1 MFKIYSFIKL
11 QEIEMKFKSLYALA
25 LLFCSLNIS
34 AFDVT
39 GEHFDAK
46 FKITSVTLGEK
57 YSIINAESDAAGQY
71 GKVYVSYKLKNT
83 SDTGGTWTGQ
93 GRGISP
99 EGNLARG
106 NLQGVWTRKG
116 KIIAIKS
123 LDDVTDGINYMQ
135 GNIDLISGDIVIEVY
150 KVD

>member
-1 MFKIYSFIKL
+1 
-11 QEIEMKFKSLYALA
+11 MKFKSMFAFV
-25 LLFCSLNIS
+25 LLFCAVNIS

-39 GEHFDAK
+39 GDHFDAK

-106 NLQGVWTRKG
+106 NLQGVWTREG
-116 KIIAIKS
+116 KILSIKS
-123 LDDVTDGINYMQ
+123 LDDVTDGINFMQ
-135 GNIDLISGDIVIEVY
+135 GTIDLISGDIEIEVY

>member
-1 MFKIYSFIKL
+1 MLKNVHLLTGEK
-11 QEIEMKFKSLYALA
+11 MKFKSIFGLS
-25 LLFCSLNIS
+25 LLFIAVHIS

-39 GEHFDAK
+39 GDHFDAK

-57 YSIINAESDAAGQY
+57 YSVINAESDAAGQY

-106 NLQGVWTRKG
+106 NLQGVWTRNG
-116 KIIAIKS
+116 KIISIKS

-135 GNIDLISGDIVIEVY
+135 GDIDLISGDIVIEVY

>member
-1 MFKIYSFIKL
+1 MKI
-11 QEIEMKFKSLYALA
+11 KFMLA
-25 LLFCSLNIS
+25 MSLLFIAVHIS

-39 GEHFDAK
+39 GDHFDAK

-106 NLQGVWTRKG
+106 NLQGVWTRTG
-116 KIIAIKS
+116 KIISIKS

-135 GNIDLISGDIVIEVY
+135 GSIDLISGEIAIEVY

>member
-1 MFKIYSFIKL
+1 MF
-11 QEIEMKFKSLYALA
+11 ALA
-25 LLFCSLNIS
+25 LLFCVVNIS

-39 GEHFDAK
+39 GDHFDAK

-71 GKVYVSYKLKNT
+71 GKVYVSYKLKST

-99 EGNLARG
+99 EGNLADARWK
-106 NLQGVWTRKG
+106 N
-116 KIIAIKS
+116 
-123 LDDVTDGINYMQ
+123 
-135 GNIDLISGDIVIEVY
+135 DLY
-150 KVD
+150 